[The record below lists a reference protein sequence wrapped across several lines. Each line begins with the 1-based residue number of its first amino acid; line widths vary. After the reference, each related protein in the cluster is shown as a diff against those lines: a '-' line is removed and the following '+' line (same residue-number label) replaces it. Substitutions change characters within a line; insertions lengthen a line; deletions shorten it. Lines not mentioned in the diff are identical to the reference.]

1 MSTTAPALARP
12 FDPAAIWAGYQKLV
26 QENPKI
32 RARDAAQQLGISEA
46 MLVASRPDATLLRP
60 EFREILEA
68 LGKLGPVMALTRN
81 ESCVHE
87 KRGTYPAPEF
97 SPVGGIFHS
106 RDIDLRF
113 FFSPWHS
120 VFAVREKRDGEH
132 RYSLQF
138 FDHAGDAIHKIWL
151 EAESDEA
158 AFDALV
164 ERFAANQPWAPSD
177 KPMPKED
184 NLPVDQVDKEAFLQG
199 WRDLKDTHDFYPL
212 LRKHKLH
219 RLDAMRLA
227 DERLAVQLSPAV
239 ATAVLEEAAKQGV
252 SIMVFVG
259 NPGMIQI
266 HTGPVQNVKPL
277 GPWINVLDHGFNLH
291 LRTDRVAEAWRVTK
305 PTVDGDVNSIEL
317 FDPDGELIAQFFG
330 ERKPGIPEAENWRA
344 LLCQL
349 EEAHRV

>member
-1 MSTTAPALARP
+1 
-12 FDPAAIWAGYQKLV
+12 
-26 QENPKI
+26 
-32 RARDAAQQLGISEA
+32 
-46 MLVASRPDATLLRP
+46 MLVASRPDATLLCP

-212 LRKHKLH
+212 LRKYKVH
-219 RLDAMRLA
+219 RTDAMRLA
-227 DERLAVQLSPAV
+227 DERLAAQLRPEV
-239 ATAVLEEAAKQGV
+239 ATAVLEEAAKTGT
-252 SIMVFVG
+252 SIMVPVDK
-259 NPGMIQI
+259 PRMIQG
-266 HTGPVQNVKPL
+266 HSGQVERVKPL
-277 GPWINVLDHGFNLH
+277 GPWSSVTDHAVNLH
-291 LRTDRVAEAWRVTK
+291 QRPDHVAGAGRVTK
-305 PTVDGDVNSIEL
+305 PTEDGDVNSLALVADEA
-317 FDPDGELIAQFFG
+317 EVIAQVSG
-330 ERKPGIPEAENWRA
+330 ER
-344 LLCQL
+344 
-349 EEAHRV
+349 